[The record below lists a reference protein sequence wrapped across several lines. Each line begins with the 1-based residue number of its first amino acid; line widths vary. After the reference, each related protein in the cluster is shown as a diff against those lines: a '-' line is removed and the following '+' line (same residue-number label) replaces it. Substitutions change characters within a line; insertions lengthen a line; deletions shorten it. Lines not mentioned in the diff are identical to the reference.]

1 MKHASTYFFLLLVSI
16 LLSESYAQTQP
27 KGGSFVDIGFI
38 EGHWKAAT
46 PEGRKIEAV
55 WLAPEN
61 DNILGFMRMMKD
73 GKADLYEILAYE
85 KSEQGLVSL
94 VKHFKPGLLGQEEK
108 DKQDR
113 YNFVEATKDRAI
125 FQKDSGSLRILY
137 EKRSADQFAIAR
149 GNEQDGKWVFK
160 DLFVFNRVK

>member
-1 MKHASTYFFLLLVSI
+1 MKHAYTYFLLLLVSV

-27 KGGSFVDIGFI
+27 KGGSLVDIGFI
-38 EGHWKAAT
+38 EGHWKATT
-46 PEGRKIEAV
+46 PEGRTIEAV

-94 VKHFKPGLLGQEEK
+94 VKHFKPGLL
-108 DKQDR
+108 DR
-113 YNFVEATKDRAI
+113 KKKTNRT
-125 FQKDSGSLRILY
+125 GTILW
-137 EKRSADQFAIAR
+137 KRPKTGLSSKKMAGVYVSFMKNVRQI
-149 GNEQDGKWVFK
+149 N
-160 DLFVFNRVK
+160 LP